1 MVLRIVR
8 SHHERMDGCGFPDG
22 LAGDR
27 IPREARIV
35 AVVDAFDA
43 IDESHKRLASAQA
56 DRIAAVIGASEA
68 NLTYAAVENA
78 TRIGQEIAE
87 RLKAAGVTGVILTST

>member
-22 LAGDR
+22 LAAVG

-43 IDESHKRLASAQA
+43 MTTNRAYRPSRTPIDAFEELRRCAGTHFDPEVVDAFTTAFSDITALP
-56 DRIAAVIGASEA
+56 IG
-68 NLTYAAVENA
+68 
-78 TRIGQEIAE
+78 R
-87 RLKAAGVTGVILTST
+87 

>member
-1 MVLRIVR
+1 VLRIVR

-43 IDESHKRLASAQA
+43 MTTTRAYRPPRTPTEAFEELRQCAGTHFDPEVVDAFTTAFRDVTALP
-56 DRIAAVIGASEA
+56 IG
-68 NLTYAAVENA
+68 
-78 TRIGQEIAE
+78 R
-87 RLKAAGVTGVILTST
+87 